1 MAKLQS
7 YIKDSINELRH
18 KVTWPSYNELQ
29 NSSILVLVA
38 SVIFASVIG
47 LIDIG
52 FREIMEFIYS
62 AS

>member
-7 YIKDSINELRH
+7 YIQDSINELRH

-52 FREIMEFIYS
+52 FREIMEFIYN

>member
-38 SVIFASVIG
+38 SLIFALVIG
-47 LIDIG
+47 LIDVG
-52 FREIMEFIYS
+52 FEKIMTFIYN

>member
-18 KVTWPSYNELQ
+18 KVTWPPYNELQ

-38 SVIFASVIG
+38 SLIFASVIG
-47 LIDIG
+47 VIDIG
-52 FREIMEFIYS
+52 FREIMEFIYN